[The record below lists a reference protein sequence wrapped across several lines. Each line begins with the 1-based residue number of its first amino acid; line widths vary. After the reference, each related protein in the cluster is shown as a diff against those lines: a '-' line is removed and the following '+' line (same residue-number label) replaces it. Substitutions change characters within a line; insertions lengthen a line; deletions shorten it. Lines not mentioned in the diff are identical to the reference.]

1 MKINPVYYQTY
12 NYSATQ
18 NQQQKLNNLNS
29 NYAHKYIQK
38 DAFMFTGS
46 TNMLD
51 KAKNLGKKIVDKTK
65 ETFSDFSSL
74 FTNQNIELSKEE
86 ETFIDSYFKKEAEI
100 KAEYDKKIA
109 AIKDGFWDHWT
120 NGSEKE
126 RQKLREEKTKALK
139 VAYAYQDLFEQR
151 EQEAIANKN
160 KFAQL
165 AKQLNM
171 SKEIL
176 AAFESSQLSSQ
187 RRLDIIKRRK
197 ELLDKKGFSKIAGY
211 LDEKSK
217 IQTEFLD
224 KLDDEKSG
232 KYLATPIPNAILFYG
247 PTGCGKTTFVK
258 ALAEEAD
265 CNLETIQC
273 RGTQKAKE
281 QQIYDTL
288 MGYED
293 NEIEVPG
300 LLEKAQEEFL
310 KTGKR
315 TIILIDEFDR
325 FFGKDVSNK
334 FISEMKGI
342 LESCS
347 EDNHVTFFLTTNK
360 PQKIPYEL
368 RNSHRIEPSYP
379 LDPPNKTNAVAVIE
393 HYLQGCDTQGLDYNT
408 ILNELF
414 KYAPD
419 EIYSNTHL
427 KAICELAADVVKPD
441 ESPLTTDMFLQ
452 AIEQYNNSNTD
463 HNLLRIT
470 KEYLKQY
477 ENDKANL

>member
-1 MKINPVYYQTY
+1 MESFMAKISRTEKYKDLRDSLAHDVGQEIESRELYHFQKRLNQLDSTNFEAPRVTPAADHDPIHARRTHL
-12 NYSATQ
+12 SRSQ
-18 NQQQKLNNLNS
+18 NVENTENLNF
-29 NYAHKYIQK
+29 N
-38 DAFMFTGS
+38 
-46 TNMLD
+46 LD
-51 KAKNLGKKIVDKTK
+51 ND
-65 ETFSDFSSL
+65 
-74 FTNQNIELSKEE
+74 NQ
-86 ETFIDSYFKKEAEI
+86 
-100 KAEYDKKIA
+100 
-109 AIKDGFWDHWT
+109 
-120 NGSEKE
+120 
-126 RQKLREEKTKALK
+126 
-139 VAYAYQDLFEQR
+139 YQDLYQT
-151 EQEAIANKN
+151 
-160 KFAQL
+160 
-165 AKQLNM
+165 
-171 SKEIL
+171 
-176 AAFESSQLSSQ
+176 ESFHN
-187 RRLDIIKRRK
+187 D
-197 ELLDKKGFSKIAGY
+197 Y
-211 LDEKSK
+211 LDRYINEVKKYNIEQGNAVSEYTSVNVLDGLRKDNKEKTSRPVRPYPEERRESR
-217 IQTEFLD
+217 Q
-224 KLDDEKSG
+224 
-232 KYLATPIPNAILFYG
+232 PVMPQQ
-247 PTGCGKTTFVK
+247 
-258 ALAEEAD
+258 EEASVPRNPKD
-265 CNLETIQC
+265 IAAEVQNLADE
-273 RGTQKAKE
+273 ASDYFE
-281 QQIYDTL
+281 
-288 MGYED
+288 E
-293 NEIEVPG
+293 EIEVPG
-300 LLEKAQEEFL
+300 LLEKAQKNFL

-368 RNSHRIEPSYP
+368 RNSHRIEPAYP

-393 HYLQGCDTQGLDYNT
+393 HYLQGCDTQDLDYNT